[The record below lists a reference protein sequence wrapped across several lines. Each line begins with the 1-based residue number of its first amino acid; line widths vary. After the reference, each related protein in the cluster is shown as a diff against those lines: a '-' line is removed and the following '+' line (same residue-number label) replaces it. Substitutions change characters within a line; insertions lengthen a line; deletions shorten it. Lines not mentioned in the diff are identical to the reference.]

1 MAETL
6 ADMVEL
12 RVPPDPKYIAVV
24 RLTVAGVASRTGLT
38 VEDVDD
44 LKVAVCEVFTNTIDH
59 AYEGM
64 AARPVVI
71 RMTPGPADLRVEVVD
86 EGVGFDAG
94 KRSFTGEADLSGEG
108 GLGLYLVHRYMDEV
122 RIESAPGSGTRV
134 IMTKR
139 LPR

>member
-1 MAETL
+1 MPET
-6 ADMVEL
+6 AGDMVEL
-12 RVPPDPKYIAVV
+12 RVPPDPKYIATV
-24 RLTVAGVASRTGLT
+24 RLLVAGVASRTGLT

-59 AYEGM
+59 AFAGRP
-64 AARPVVI
+64 ARPVTV
-71 RMTPGPADLRVEVVD
+71 RMAPGATELRIEVED
-86 EGVGFDAG
+86 EGVGFDPG
-94 KRSFTGEADLSGEG
+94 DRSFAGEPDLSGDG

>member
-1 MAETL
+1 MVEAVG
-6 ADMVEL
+6 DVVEL

-24 RLTVAGVASRTGLT
+24 RLLVAGVASRTGLT

-59 AYEGM
+59 AFQGR
-64 AARPVVI
+64 AARPVVV
-71 RMTPGPADLRVEVVD
+71 RMAPGASELRIEVED

-94 KRSFTGEADLSGEG
+94 GRSFDGEPDLSGDG

-134 IMTKR
+134 VMTKR